1 MNDEATI
8 ASELQAA
15 VFLIETDE
23 PHVKV
28 ACAPERDRDEEAVM
42 KHRSLLIV
50 MALSVLVGAGA
61 SPAVTTVSAPWT

>member
-1 MNDEATI
+1 MNDDARV

-28 ACAPERDRDEEAVM
+28 AC
-42 KHRSLLIV
+42 S
-50 MALSVLVGAGA
+50 
-61 SPAVTTVSAPWT
+61 